1 MDKKTAGM
9 GAAAIVFTALAG
21 AFSFFS
27 GRESKKNEINNAEA
41 EDYLKTIEANDT
53 TSDSDDEEGETE

>member
-9 GAAAIVFTALAG
+9 GAAAIVLTALAG
-21 AFSFFS
+21 AFSFLS

-41 EDYLKTIEANDT
+41 EDYLETIEANDT
-53 TSDSDDEEGETE
+53 TSDTDDEEDEED